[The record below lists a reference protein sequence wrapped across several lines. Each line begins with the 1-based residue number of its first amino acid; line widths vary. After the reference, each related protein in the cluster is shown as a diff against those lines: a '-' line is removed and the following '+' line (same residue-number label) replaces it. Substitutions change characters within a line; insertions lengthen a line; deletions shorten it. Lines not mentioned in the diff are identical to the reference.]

1 MSGFFRMEV
10 KVISKTG
17 KRQNGAIGKNSAQ
30 SASAYITA
38 SKVEVQ
44 SLSPVDASAYISGER
59 VETKERIADYTKKK
73 GVLSSAIMLPT
84 NAPDRLRD
92 PAVLWS
98 EVDRI
103 AKRSN
108 ADLYREWICCFDKHL
123 SLEQMEQVAR
133 QFAESLAAEGM
144 VVQYALHDEKSN
156 GNYHVHFMAPCRGI
170 DENGNWQKRKVQ
182 PRTYQLDSDGNRIPV
197 IDKETGLQKKD
208 KNGRKQWKK
217 EPPVFV
223 DSFNDP
229 HIGNVQRWRQLFADL
244 ENQYLSEE
252 YQVSPLSYRKQG
264 IKKIPGRHISKA
276 AYEVHRKLVAQLR
289 KMPQERREAYVQQ
302 IIAQIEKECRME
314 TYNDT
319 RSNVVHSVRQY
330 AESKDMQELKL
341 SLQED
346 LQRVKRYKP
355 PKQYVSKYT
364 HGRSATI
371 IESAFASIV
380 SYYQRLRNDYNTTQA
395 AQEQTADMLMDT
407 TAKLVQAQDDLLIMM
422 SSGMTGIME
431 NHLRQGEYDLTREV
445 VETLSRELLQQKQ
458 EEQNA
463 ELRAKID
470 KYRDRICTIQQGN
483 DGTVG
488 TAGSGDTGTTATKRE
503 IENRA
508 DRINEL
514 SRELQESAV
523 RLAGAE
529 QQSAETAKRLS
540 ILRCRETTERDHEIK
555 KMLGKGRSR

>member
-1 MSGFFRMEV
+1 ME
-10 KVISKTG
+10 S
-17 KRQNGAIGKNSAQ
+17 
-30 SASAYITA
+30 
-38 SKVEVQ
+38 
-44 SLSPVDASAYISGER
+44 
-59 VETKERIADYTKKK
+59 
-73 GVLSSAIMLPT
+73 
-84 NAPDRLRD
+84 
-92 PAVLWS
+92 
-98 EVDRI
+98 
-103 AKRSN
+103 
-108 ADLYREWICCFDKHL
+108 
-123 SLEQMEQVAR
+123 VAR

-182 PRTYQLDSDGNRIPV
+182 PRTFQLDTEGNRIPV
-197 IDKETGLQKKD
+197 IDKETGLQKVD

-229 HIGNVQRWRQLFADL
+229 HIGNVQRWRQLFADI

-289 KMPQERREAYVQQ
+289 RMPQERREAYVQQ
-302 IIAQIEKECRME
+302 IIAQIEKECR
-314 TYNDT
+314 TGAYNGAEG
-319 RSNVVHSVRQY
+319 NVVHSIRQY
-330 AESKDMQELKL
+330 AESKDMQELKK

-346 LQRVKRYKP
+346 LRTVSRYKP

-364 HGRSATI
+364 HGRTAI
-371 IESAFASIV
+371 NIESAFTSIV

-395 AQEQTADMLMDT
+395 AQEQTADMLMET
-407 TAKLVQAQDDLLIMM
+407 TAKLAQAQDDLLIMC
-422 SSGMTGIME
+422 STGMTGIME

-445 VETLSRELLQQKQ
+445 VETLSQELLQHKQ

-463 ELRAKID
+463 ELRAKLD
-470 KYRDRICTIQQGN
+470 KYKDRIRTIQQGN
-483 DGTVG
+483 DGITE
-488 TAGSGDTGTTATKRE
+488 TAGSDNSNSTGAKRE
-503 IENRA
+503 VERRA
-508 DRINEL
+508 ERVNEL
-514 SRELQESAV
+514 ATELQRSAV

-540 ILRCRETTERDHEIK
+540 ILRCREATERDHEIK
-555 KMLGKGRSR
+555 KMLGKVRSR

>member
-1 MSGFFRMEV
+1 MSGFYRMEV

-17 KRQNGAIGKNSAQ
+17 KRQNGAIGENSAR

-38 SKVEVQ
+38 SKVDT
-44 SLSPVDASAYISGER
+44 LSPVDASAYISGNK
-59 VETKERIADYTKKK
+59 VETKERSADYTKKK
-73 GVLSSAIMLPT
+73 GVLSSDIVLPT

-92 PAVLWS
+92 PAVLWN
-98 EVDRI
+98 EVDQM

-108 ADLYREWICCFDKHL
+108 ADLYREWICCFEKHL
-123 SLEQMEQVAR
+123 SLEQMEHVAR

-144 VVQYALHDEKSN
+144 VVQYALHDAKDN
-156 GNYHVHFMAPCRGI
+156 GNYHVHFMAPCRGL
-170 DENGNWQKRKVQ
+170 DENGNWQKRKVL
-182 PRTYQLDSDGNRIPV
+182 PRTSQLDKEGKRIPI
-197 IDKETGLQKKD
+197 IDKETGLQKRNKS
-208 KNGRKQWKK
+208 GRLQWKK
-217 EPPVFV
+217 ESPVFV

-276 AYEVHRKLVAQLR
+276 AYEVHRKLVVQLR
-289 KMPQERREAYVQQ
+289 RMPQEQRVAYVQQ

-330 AESKDMQELKL
+330 AESKDMQELKQA
-341 SLQED
+341 LQED
-346 LQRVKRYKP
+346 LRTVSRYKP
-355 PKQYVSKYT
+355 PKQYISKYT
-364 HGRSATI
+364 HGRTAIT

-407 TAKLVQAQDDLLIMM
+407 TAKLAQAQDDLLIMM

-431 NHLRQGEYDLTREV
+431 NHLRQGEYDLTKEV
-445 VETLSRELLQQKQ
+445 VEVLSKELLQEGQD
-458 EEQNA
+458 A
-463 ELRAKID
+463 ELRAKLD
-470 KYRDRICTIQQGN
+470 KYKERIHTIQSGN
-483 DGTVG
+483 VD
-488 TAGSGDTGTTATKRE
+488 TAGGAESDNTATTAGKRE
-503 IENRA
+503 TERRA
-508 DRINEL
+508 ERVNEL
-514 SRELQESAV
+514 NRELQKSAV

-529 QQSAETAKRLS
+529 QESAETAKRLS
-540 ILRCRETTERDHEIK
+540 ILRCREDAERDHEIK
-555 KMLGKGRSR
+555 KMLRKGRSR

>member
-73 GVLSSAIMLPT
+73 GVISSDIVLPV
-84 NAPDRLRD
+84 NASDRLRD
-92 PAVLWS
+92 PSVLWS
-98 EVDRI
+98 EVDQM

-108 ADLYREWICCFDKHL
+108 ADLYREWICCFEKHL
-123 SLEQMEQVAR
+123 TLEQMESVAR
-133 QFAESLAAEGM
+133 QFADSLSAEGM
-144 VVQYALHDEKSN
+144 VVQYALHDAKDN
-156 GNYHVHFMAPCRGI
+156 GNYHVHFMSPCRGL
-170 DENGNWQKRKVQ
+170 DESGNWQKRKVL
-182 PRTYQLDSDGNRIPV
+182 PRTFQLDKDGNRIPV
-197 IDKETGLQKKD
+197 IDKETGLQKRNKS
-208 KNGRKQWKK
+208 GRLQWEK

-229 HIGNVQRWRQLFADL
+229 HAGNVQRWRQLFADI
-244 ENQYLSEE
+244 ENQYLPEE

-289 KMPQERREAYVQQ
+289 RMPQERREAYVEQ
-302 IIAQIEKECRME
+302 IIMQIEKECR
-314 TYNDT
+314 TGAYNGT
-319 RSNVVHSVRQY
+319 QGNVVHSIRQY
-330 AESKDMQELKL
+330 AESKEIQQLKL
-341 SLQED
+341 ALQED
-346 LQRVKRYKP
+346 LRTVSRYKP
-355 PKQYVSKYT
+355 PKHYISKYT
-364 HGRSATI
+364 HGRTAIT

-380 SYYQRLRNDYNTTQA
+380 SYYQRLQNDYNTTQE

-445 VETLSRELLQQKQ
+445 VEVLSKELLQ
-458 EEQNA
+458 EEQDA
-463 ELRAKID
+463 TIRAKLD
-470 KYRDRICTIQQGN
+470 RYKDRIRTIQSGN
-483 DGTVG
+483 DETVG
-488 TAGSGDTGTTATKRE
+488 TAGSGDSNSAGAKRE
-503 IENRA
+503 VEQRA
-508 DRINEL
+508 ERVNGL
-514 SRELQESAV
+514 SRELQRSAV

-540 ILRCRETTERDHEIK
+540 ILRQRDAAERDKQIK
-555 KMLGKGRSR
+555 KIFGKGRSR

>member
-1 MSGFFRMEV
+1 MSGFYRMEV

-17 KRQNGAIGKNSAQ
+17 KRQNGAIGENSAQ

-38 SKVEVQ
+38 SKIDT
-44 SLSPVDASAYISGER
+44 LSPVDASAYISGNK
-59 VETKERIADYTKKK
+59 VETKERVADYTKKK
-73 GVLSSAIMLPT
+73 GVLSSAIVLPE

-92 PAVLWS
+92 PAVLWA
-98 EVDRI
+98 EVDQM
-103 AKRSN
+103 ATRSN
-108 ADLYREWICCFDKHL
+108 ADLYREWICCFEKHL
-123 SLEQMEQVAR
+123 SLEQMESVAR

-144 VVQYALHDEKSN
+144 VVQYALHDAKDN

-170 DENGNWQKRKVQ
+170 DENGNWQNRKVL
-182 PRTYQLDSDGNRIPV
+182 PRTFQLDAEGNRIPV

-223 DSFNDP
+223 DSFNNP

-244 ENQYLSEE
+244 ENQYLPTE
-252 YQVSPLSYRKQG
+252 YQVSSLSYHKQG

-289 KMPQERREAYVQQ
+289 RMPQERREAYLQQ
-302 IIAQIEKECRME
+302 IIMQIEKECR
-314 TYNDT
+314 TGAYNGAEG
-319 RSNVVHSVRQY
+319 NVVHNIRQSE
-330 AESKDMQELKL
+330 ESKEMQELKM
-341 SLQED
+341 SLRED

-364 HGRSATI
+364 HGRTAIT
-371 IESAFASIV
+371 IESAFVSIV
-380 SYYQRLRNDYNTTQA
+380 SYYQKLQNDYNTTQA

-407 TAKLVQAQDDLLIMM
+407 TAKLAQAQDDLLIMM

-445 VETLSRELLQQKQ
+445 VEKLSQELLQQ
-458 EEQNA
+458 EEQDA
-463 ELRAKID
+463 TIRAKLD
-470 KYRDRICTIQQGN
+470 KYKSRIRSIQQGN
-483 DGTVG
+483 DGTTG
-488 TAGSGDTGTTATKRE
+488 TAGSDNSNSTGAKRE
-503 IENRA
+503 TEKRA

-514 SRELQESAV
+514 NRELQESAV

-529 QQSAETAKRLS
+529 QESAETAKRLS
-540 ILRCRETTERDHEIK
+540 ILRQRDAAERDKQIK

>member
-1 MSGFFRMEV
+1 MSGFYRMEV

-17 KRQNGAIGKNSAQ
+17 KRQNGAIGENSAQ

-38 SKVEVQ
+38 SKVDA
-44 SLSPVDASAYISGER
+44 LSPIDASAYISGEKM
-59 VETKERIADYTKKK
+59 ETKERVADYTKKK
-73 GVLSSAIMLPT
+73 GVLSSDIVLPT

-98 EVDRI
+98 EVDRM

-156 GNYHVHFMAPCRGI
+156 GNYHVHFMSPCSGL
-170 DENGNWQKRKVQ
+170 DAEGNWQKRKVL
-182 PRTYQLDSDGNRIPV
+182 PRTFQLDTEGNRIPV
-197 IDKETGLQKKD
+197 IDKETGLQKRNKS
-208 KNGRKQWKK
+208 GRLQWKK

-244 ENQYLSEE
+244 ENQYLPEE

-314 TYNDT
+314 AYNGT
-319 RSNVVHSVRQY
+319 QGNVVHSVRQF
-330 AESKDMQELKL
+330 AESKEMQELKL

-346 LQRVKRYKP
+346 LRTVSRYKP

-364 HGRSATI
+364 HGRTAIT

-431 NHLRQGEYDLTREV
+431 NHLRQGEYDLTKEV
-445 VETLSRELLQQKQ
+445 VEVLSKELLQEGQD
-458 EEQNA
+458 A
-463 ELRAKID
+463 ELRAKLD
-470 KYRDRICTIQQGN
+470 KYKDRIRTIQQGN

-488 TAGSGDTGTTATKRE
+488 TAGSGDSNSTAGKRE
-503 IENRA
+503 TERRA
-508 DRINEL
+508 ERVNEL
-514 SRELQESAV
+514 NRELQKSAV

-529 QQSAETAKRLS
+529 QESAETAKRLS
-540 ILRCRETTERDHEIK
+540 ILRQRDVAERDHEIK
-555 KMLGKGRSR
+555 KAFGKGRSR

>member
-1 MSGFFRMEV
+1 MNGFYRMEV

-17 KRQNGAIGKNSAQ
+17 KRQNGAIGENSAQ

-38 SKVEVQ
+38 SKVDT
-44 SLSPVDASAYISGER
+44 LSPVDASAYISGNK
-59 VETKERIADYTKKK
+59 VETKERSADYTKKK
-73 GVLSSAIMLPT
+73 GVLSSAIVLPE
-84 NAPDRLRD
+84 NAPDRLRN
-92 PAVLWS
+92 PSVLWN
-98 EVDRI
+98 EVDQM

-144 VVQYALHDEKSN
+144 VVQYALHDAKDN
-156 GNYHVHFMAPCRGI
+156 GNYHVHFMAPCRGV

-223 DSFNDP
+223 DAFNDP
-229 HIGNVQRWRQLFADL
+229 HAGNVQRWRQLFADL
-244 ENQYLSEE
+244 ENQYLLEE
-252 YQVSPLSYRKQG
+252 YQVSSLSYKKQG

-289 KMPQERREAYVQQ
+289 KMPQERREAYVHQ
-302 IIAQIEKECRME
+302 IIAEIEKECR
-314 TYNDT
+314 TGAYNGT
-319 RSNVVHSVRQY
+319 QGNVVHSIRQFE
-330 AESKDMQELKL
+330 ESKEMQELKL

-355 PKQYVSKYT
+355 PKQYVSRYT
-364 HGRSATI
+364 HARSGMAIEKAFSSI
-371 IESAFASIV
+371 IA
-380 SYYQRLRNDYNTTQA
+380 YYQRLQNDYNTTQT
-395 AQEQTADMLMDT
+395 AQEQTAEMMMDIT
-407 TAKLVQAQDDLLIMM
+407 TKLTQAQDDLLIMM

-445 VETLSRELLQQKQ
+445 VETLGRELLQHKQ
-458 EEQNA
+458 EEQDA
-463 ELRAKID
+463 DIRSKLD
-470 KYRDRICTIQQGN
+470 KYKERIRTIQQRN
-483 DGTVG
+483 DGNVG
-488 TAGSGDTGTTATKRE
+488 TAGSGDINSAGAKRE
-503 IENRA
+503 TEKRA
-508 DRINEL
+508 ERIIEL
-514 SRELQESAV
+514 SRELQESAI
-523 RLAGAE
+523 RLGTAE

-540 ILRCRETTERDHEIK
+540 ILRQRDAAERDHEIK
-555 KMLGKGRSR
+555 KGIGKGRSR

>member
-1 MSGFFRMEV
+1 MSGFYRMEV

-17 KRQNGAIGKNSAQ
+17 KRQNGAIGENSAR

-38 SKVEVQ
+38 SKVDA
-44 SLSPVDASAYISGER
+44 LSPIDASAYISGNR
-59 VETKERIADYTKKK
+59 VETKERVADYTKKK
-73 GVLSSAIMLPT
+73 GVLSSDIVLPE
-84 NAPDRLRD
+84 NAPDRPRD
-92 PAVLWS
+92 PSVLWS
-98 EVDRI
+98 EVDRM

-144 VVQYALHDEKSN
+144 VVQYALHNEKDN

-170 DENGNWQKRKVQ
+170 DPDGNWQRRKVQ
-182 PRTYQLDSDGNRIPV
+182 PRTYQLDAEGNRIPI
-197 IDKETGLQKKD
+197 IDKETGFQKVD

-223 DSFNDP
+223 DAFNNP
-229 HIGNVQRWRQLFADL
+229 RIGNVQRWRQLFATL
-244 ENQYLSEE
+244 ENQYLPEE
-252 YQVSPLSYRKQG
+252 YQVSPLSYKKQG
-264 IKKIPGRHISKA
+264 IKKIPGKHISKA

-302 IIAQIEKECRME
+302 IIAQIEKECRTE
-314 TYNDT
+314 AYNGT
-319 RSNVVHSVRQY
+319 QGNVVHSVRQF
-330 AESKDMQELKL
+330 AESKEMQELKL

-355 PKQYVSKYT
+355 PKQYVSRYT
-364 HGRSATI
+364 HARSRMA
-371 IESAFASIV
+371 IERAFVRIV
-380 SYYQRLRNDYNTTQA
+380 AYYQRLQNDYNTTQA
-395 AQEQTADMLMDT
+395 AQEQTADMMMDIT
-407 TAKLVQAQDDLLIMM
+407 TKLAQAEDDLLIMV
-422 SSGMTGIME
+422 SNGMTGIME

-445 VETLSRELLQQKQ
+445 VETLGKELLQHKQ

-463 ELRAKID
+463 DIRSKLD
-470 KYRDRICTIQQGN
+470 KYKDRIRRIQADADIAG
-483 DGTVG
+483 GT
-488 TAGSGDTGTTATKRE
+488 GSDNTGTTAGKRE
-503 IENRA
+503 TERRA

-514 SRELQESAV
+514 SRELQESAI

-540 ILRCRETTERDHEIK
+540 ILRCREATERDHEIK

>member
-1 MSGFFRMEV
+1 MSGFYRMEV

-17 KRQNGAIGKNSAQ
+17 KRQNGAIGENSAQ

-38 SKVEVQ
+38 SKVDA
-44 SLSPVDASAYISGER
+44 LSPIDASAYISGEK
-59 VETKERIADYTKKK
+59 VETKTRSADYTKKK
-73 GVLSSAIMLPT
+73 GVLSSDIVLPT

-92 PAVLWS
+92 PSVLWS
-98 EVDRI
+98 EVDRM

-108 ADLYREWICCFDKHL
+108 ADLYREWICCFERHL
-123 SLEQMEQVAR
+123 TLEQMESVAR

-182 PRTYQLDSDGNRIPV
+182 SRTFQLDAEGNRIPV
-197 IDKETGLQKKD
+197 IDKETGLQKVD

-229 HIGNVQRWRQLFADL
+229 HIGNVQRWRQLFADI

-289 KMPQERREAYVQQ
+289 RMPQERREAYVQQ
-302 IIAQIEKECRME
+302 IIMQLEKECR
-314 TYNDT
+314 TGAYNGAEG
-319 RSNVVHSVRQY
+319 NVVYYVRHSE
-330 AESKDMQELKL
+330 ESKEMQELKM
-341 SLQED
+341 SLRED

-380 SYYQRLRNDYNTTQA
+380 SYYQRLQNDYNTTQA

-407 TAKLVQAQDDLLIMM
+407 TAKLAQAQDDLLIMM

-445 VETLSRELLQQKQ
+445 VEVLSKELLKQ
-458 EEQNA
+458 EEEDA
-463 ELRAKID
+463 ELKAKLD
-470 KYRDRICTIQQGN
+470 RYKDRIRTIQSGN
-483 DGTVG
+483 DETVG
-488 TAGSGDTGTTATKRE
+488 TAGSGDTAATGAKRE
-503 IENRA
+503 VERRA
-508 DRINEL
+508 ERVNEL
-514 SRELQESAV
+514 ATELQRSAV

-540 ILRCRETTERDHEIK
+540 ILRCREATERDHEIK
-555 KMLGKGRSR
+555 KMLGKVRSR

>member
-1 MSGFFRMEV
+1 MSGFYRMEV

-17 KRQNGAIGKNSAQ
+17 KRQNGAIGENSAQ

-38 SKVEVQ
+38 SKIDT
-44 SLSPVDASAYISGER
+44 LSPVDASAYISGNR
-59 VETKERIADYTKKK
+59 VETKERVADYTKKK
-73 GVLSSAIMLPT
+73 GVLSSAIVLPE

-92 PAVLWS
+92 PAVLWA
-98 EVDRI
+98 EVDQM

-108 ADLYREWICCFDKHL
+108 ADLYREWICCFERHL
-123 SLEQMEQVAR
+123 TLEQMEQVAR

-144 VVQYALHDEKSN
+144 VVQYALHDAKDT
-156 GNYHVHFMAPCRGI
+156 GNYHVHFMAPCRGL
-170 DENGNWQKRKVQ
+170 DAEGNWQKRKVL
-182 PRTYQLDSDGNRIPV
+182 PRTFQLDEDGNRIPV

-244 ENQYLSEE
+244 ENQYLPEE
-252 YQVSPLSYRKQG
+252 YQVLPLSYRKQG

-289 KMPQERREAYVQQ
+289 KMPQEQREAYVQQ
-302 IIAQIEKECRME
+302 IIAEIEKECRME
-314 TYNDT
+314 AYNGT
-319 RSNVVHSVRQY
+319 QGNVVHSIRQY
-330 AESKDMQELKL
+330 EESKDMQELKI

-364 HGRSATI
+364 QGRTAII

-395 AQEQTADMLMDT
+395 AQEQTADMLIDT
-407 TAKLVQAQDDLLIMM
+407 TAKLAQAQDDLLIMY
-422 SSGMTGIME
+422 STGMTGIME

-445 VETLSRELLQQKQ
+445 VETLSKELLKQ
-458 EEQNA
+458 EEQDA
-463 ELRAKID
+463 EIRAKLD
-470 KYRDRICTIQQGN
+470 KYKDRILSIKSGN

-488 TAGSGDTGTTATKRE
+488 TAGSDNSNSTGAKRE
-503 IENRA
+503 TEKRA

-514 SRELQESAV
+514 NRELQESAV

-540 ILRCRETTERDHEIK
+540 ILRCRDAAERDKQIK
-555 KMLGKGRSR
+555 KAFGKGRSR

>member
-1 MSGFFRMEV
+1 MSGFYRMEV

-17 KRQNGAIGKNSAQ
+17 KRQNGAIGENSAQ

-38 SKVEVQ
+38 SKVDT
-44 SLSPVDASAYISGER
+44 LSPVDASAYISGNK
-59 VETKERIADYTKKK
+59 VETKERSADYTKKK
-73 GVLSSAIMLPT
+73 GVLSSNIVLPA

-92 PAVLWS
+92 PSVLWS
-98 EVDRI
+98 EVDQM

-108 ADLYREWICCFDKHL
+108 ADLYREWICCFEKHL
-123 SLEQMEQVAR
+123 TLEQMEQVAR

-144 VVQYALHDEKSN
+144 VVQYALHDAKDN
-156 GNYHVHFMAPCRGI
+156 GNYHVHFMAPCRGL
-170 DENGNWQKRKVQ
+170 DTQGNWQKRKVQ
-182 PRTYQLDSDGNRIPV
+182 PRTFQLDTEGNRIPI
-197 IDKETGLQKKD
+197 IDKDTGLQKVD

-252 YQVSPLSYRKQG
+252 YQVSSLSYRKQG

-302 IIAQIEKECRME
+302 IITQIEKECR
-314 TYNDT
+314 TGAYNGT
-319 RSNVVHSVRQY
+319 QGNVVHSIRQY
-330 AESKDMQELKL
+330 EESKEMQELKM

-346 LQRVKRYKP
+346 LRTVSRYKP

-364 HGRSATI
+364 HGRTAIT

-380 SYYQRLRNDYNTTQA
+380 SYYQRLRSDYNTTQA

-407 TAKLVQAQDDLLIMM
+407 TAKLAQAQDDLLIMM

-431 NHLRQGEYDLTREV
+431 NHLRQGEYDLTKEV
-445 VETLSRELLQQKQ
+445 VETLGRELLQQKQ
-458 EEQNA
+458 EGQDA
-463 ELRAKID
+463 EFKAKLD
-470 KYRDRICTIQQGN
+470 KYRERIRSIQSGN
-483 DGTVG
+483 DGTTG
-488 TAGSGDTGTTATKRE
+488 TAGSGDTGTTAGKRE
-503 IENRA
+503 VERRA
-508 DRINEL
+508 ERVNEL
-514 SRELQESAV
+514 SRELQESAI
-523 RLAGAE
+523 RLGIAE
-529 QQSAETAKRLS
+529 QESAETAKQLS
-540 ILRCRETTERDHEIK
+540 ILRQRDAAERDHEIK
-555 KMLGKGRSR
+555 KAFGKGRSR

>member
-1 MSGFFRMEV
+1 MSGFYRIEV

-17 KRQNGAIGKNSAQ
+17 KRQNGAIGENSAQ

-38 SKVEVQ
+38 SKVDV
-44 SLSPVDASAYISGER
+44 LSPIDASAYISGEK
-59 VETKERIADYTKKK
+59 VETKERVADYTKKK
-73 GVLSSAIMLPT
+73 GVLSSDIVLPT

-92 PAVLWS
+92 PSVLWS
-98 EVDRI
+98 EVDGM

-123 SLEQMEQVAR
+123 SLDQMESVAR

-144 VVQYALHDEKSN
+144 VVQYALHDAKDN
-156 GNYHVHFMAPCRGI
+156 GNYHVHFMAPCRGL
-170 DENGNWQKRKVQ
+170 DENGNWQKRKVL
-182 PRTYQLDSDGNRIPV
+182 PRTFQLDADGNRIPV
-197 IDKETGLQKKD
+197 IDKETGLQKKN
-208 KNGRKQWKK
+208 KSGRLQWKK
-217 EPPVFV
+217 ESPVFV

-229 HIGNVQRWRQLFADL
+229 HAGNVQRWRKLFADL
-244 ENQYLSEE
+244 ENQYLPEE

-289 KMPQERREAYVQQ
+289 RMPQEQREAYVQQ
-302 IIAQIEKECRME
+302 ILSQIEKECR
-314 TYNDT
+314 TGAYNGT
-319 RSNVVHSVRQY
+319 QGNVVHSIRQFE
-330 AESKDMQELKL
+330 ESKDMQELKL
-341 SLQED
+341 SLLED
-346 LQRVKRYKP
+346 LQKVKRYKP
-355 PKQYVSKYT
+355 PKQYISKYT
-364 HGRSATI
+364 HGRTAIT

-395 AQEQTADMLMDT
+395 AQEQTADMLIDT

-445 VETLSRELLQQKQ
+445 VEVLSKELLQ
-458 EEQNA
+458 EEQDA
-463 ELRAKID
+463 EIRAKLD
-470 KYRDRICTIQQGN
+470 KYRDRIRTIQSEN
-483 DGTVG
+483 NEIVG

-503 IENRA
+503 TEKRA

-514 SRELQESAV
+514 ATELQRSAV

-540 ILRCRETTERDHEIK
+540 EYRCREDAERDKQIK

>member
-1 MSGFFRMEV
+1 MSGFYRMEV

-17 KRQNGAIGKNSAQ
+17 KRQNGAIGENSAR

-73 GVLSSAIMLPT
+73 GVLSSAIVLPT

-156 GNYHVHFMAPCRGI
+156 GNYHVHFMSPCRGL
-170 DENGNWQKRKVQ
+170 DAEGNWQKRKVL
-182 PRTYQLDSDGNRIPV
+182 PRTFQLDTEGNRIPV
-197 IDKETGLQKKD
+197 IDKETGLQKVD

-229 HIGNVQRWRQLFADL
+229 HIGNVQRWRQLFAEL
-244 ENQYLSEE
+244 ENQYLPEE
-252 YQVSPLSYRKQG
+252 YQVSSLSYRKQG

-289 KMPQERREAYVQQ
+289 RMPQERREAYVQQ

-380 SYYQRLRNDYNTTQA
+380 SYYQRLQNDYNTTQA

-407 TAKLVQAQDDLLIMM
+407 TAKLAQAQDDLLIMM

-431 NHLRQGEYDLTREV
+431 NHLRQGEYDLTKEV
-445 VETLSRELLQQKQ
+445 VEVLSKELLQEGQD
-458 EEQNA
+458 A
-463 ELRAKID
+463 ELRSKLD
-470 KYRDRICTIQQGN
+470 RYKDRIRTIQSGN
-483 DGTVG
+483 DETVG
-488 TAGSGDTGTTATKRE
+488 TAGSDNTAATGAKRE
-503 IENRA
+503 VERRA

-514 SRELQESAV
+514 NRELQESAV

-529 QQSAETAKRLS
+529 QESAETAKRLS
-540 ILRCRETTERDHEIK
+540 ILRQRDVAERDHEIK
-555 KMLGKGRSR
+555 KAFGKGRSR

>member
-1 MSGFFRMEV
+1 MSGFYRMEV

-17 KRQNGAIGKNSAQ
+17 KRQNGAIGENSAR

-38 SKVEVQ
+38 SKVDT
-44 SLSPVDASAYISGER
+44 LSPVDASAYISGNK
-59 VETKERIADYTKKK
+59 VETKERSADYTKKK
-73 GVLSSAIMLPT
+73 GVLSSDIVLPT

-92 PAVLWS
+92 PAVLWN
-98 EVDRI
+98 EVDQM

-108 ADLYREWICCFDKHL
+108 ADLYREWICCFEKHL
-123 SLEQMEQVAR
+123 SLEQMEHVAR

-144 VVQYALHDEKSN
+144 VVQYALHDAKDN
-156 GNYHVHFMAPCRGI
+156 GNYHVHFMAPCRGL
-170 DENGNWQKRKVQ
+170 DENGNWQKRKVL
-182 PRTYQLDSDGNRIPV
+182 PRTSQLDKEGKRIPI
-197 IDKETGLQKKD
+197 IDKETGLQKRNKS
-208 KNGRKQWKK
+208 GRLQWKK
-217 EPPVFV
+217 ESPVFV

-276 AYEVHRKLVAQLR
+276 AYEVHRKLVVQLR
-289 KMPQERREAYVQQ
+289 RMPQEQREAYVQQ

-330 AESKDMQELKL
+330 AESKDMQELKQA
-341 SLQED
+341 LQED
-346 LQRVKRYKP
+346 LRTVSRYKP
-355 PKQYVSKYT
+355 PKQYISKYT
-364 HGRSATI
+364 HGRTAIT

-407 TAKLVQAQDDLLIMM
+407 TAKLAQAQDDLLIMM

-431 NHLRQGEYDLTREV
+431 NHLRQGEYDLTKEV
-445 VETLSRELLQQKQ
+445 VEVLSKELLQEGQD
-458 EEQNA
+458 A
-463 ELRAKID
+463 ELRAKLD
-470 KYRDRICTIQQGN
+470 KYKERIHTIQSGN
-483 DGTVG
+483 VD
-488 TAGSGDTGTTATKRE
+488 TAGGAESDNTATTAGKRE
-503 IENRA
+503 TERRA
-508 DRINEL
+508 ERVNEL
-514 SRELQESAV
+514 NRELQKSAV

-529 QQSAETAKRLS
+529 QESAETAKRLS
-540 ILRCRETTERDHEIK
+540 ILRCREDAERDHEIK
-555 KMLGKGRSR
+555 KMLRKGRSR

>member
-1 MSGFFRMEV
+1 MSGFYRMEV

-17 KRQNGAIGKNSAQ
+17 RRQNGAIGENSAQ

-38 SKVEVQ
+38 SKIDT
-44 SLSPVDASAYISGER
+44 LSPVDASAYISGEK
-59 VETKERIADYTKKK
+59 VETETRLADYTKKK
-73 GVLSSAIMLPT
+73 GVLSSDIVLPE

-92 PAVLWS
+92 PSVLWS
-98 EVDRI
+98 EVDRM

-108 ADLYREWICCFDKHL
+108 ADLYREWICCFEKHL
-123 SLEQMEQVAR
+123 SLDQMESVAR

-144 VVQYALHDEKSN
+144 VVQYALHDAKDN
-156 GNYHVHFMAPCRGI
+156 GNYHVHFMAPCRGL
-170 DENGNWQKRKVQ
+170 NTQGNWQKRKVL
-182 PRTYQLDSDGNRIPV
+182 PRTFQLDADGNRIPV
-197 IDKETGLQKKD
+197 IDKETGLQKKN
-208 KNGRKQWKK
+208 KSGRLQWKK
-217 EPPVFV
+217 ESPVFV

-229 HIGNVQRWRQLFADL
+229 HAGNVQRWRKLFADL
-244 ENQYLSEE
+244 ENQYLPEE
-252 YQVSPLSYRKQG
+252 YQVSPLSYKKQG

-289 KMPQERREAYVQQ
+289 RMPQEQREAYVEQ
-302 IIAQIEKECRME
+302 IIAEIEKECR
-314 TYNDT
+314 TGAYNGT
-319 RSNVVHSVRQY
+319 QGNVVHSVRQY
-330 AESKDMQELKL
+330 QESKDMQELKL

-346 LQRVKRYKP
+346 LRTVSRYKP

-364 HGRSATI
+364 HGRTAIT

-395 AQEQTADMLMDT
+395 AQEQTADMLIDT

-445 VETLSRELLQQKQ
+445 VEVLSKELLQ
-458 EEQNA
+458 EEQDA
-463 ELRAKID
+463 EIRAKLD
-470 KYRDRICTIQQGN
+470 KYRDRIRTIQSEN
-483 DGTVG
+483 NEIVG

-503 IENRA
+503 TEKRA

-514 SRELQESAV
+514 ATELQRSAV

-540 ILRCRETTERDHEIK
+540 EYRCREDAERDKQIK

>member
-1 MSGFFRMEV
+1 MSGFYRMEV

-17 KRQNGAIGKNSAQ
+17 KRQNGAVGENSAR

-38 SKVEVQ
+38 SKVDA
-44 SLSPVDASAYISGER
+44 LSPIDASAYISGNR
-59 VETKERIADYTKKK
+59 VETKERVADYTKKK
-73 GVLSSAIMLPT
+73 GVLSSDIVLPE
-84 NAPDRLRD
+84 NAHDRLRD
-92 PAVLWS
+92 PSVLWS
-98 EVDRI
+98 EVDQM

-108 ADLYREWICCFDKHL
+108 ADLYREWICCFERHL
-123 SLEQMEQVAR
+123 TLEQMESVAK
-133 QFAESLAAEGM
+133 QFAESLSAEGM

-170 DENGNWQKRKVQ
+170 DESGNWQKRKVQ
-182 PRTYQLDSDGNRIPV
+182 PRTFQLDAEGNRIPV

-223 DSFNDP
+223 DSFNNP

-289 KMPQERREAYVQQ
+289 RMPQERREAYVQQ

-431 NHLRQGEYDLTREV
+431 NHLRQGEYDLTKEV
-445 VETLSRELLQQKQ
+445 VEVLSKELLQEGQD
-458 EEQNA
+458 A
-463 ELRAKID
+463 ELRAKLD
-470 KYRDRICTIQQGN
+470 KYKDRIRTIQQGN

-488 TAGSGDTGTTATKRE
+488 TAGSGDSNSTAGKRE
-503 IENRA
+503 TERRA
-508 DRINEL
+508 ERVNEL
-514 SRELQESAV
+514 NRELQKSAV

-529 QQSAETAKRLS
+529 QESAETAKRLS
-540 ILRCRETTERDHEIK
+540 ILRCREDAERDHEIK
-555 KMLGKGRSR
+555 KMLRKGRIR

>member
-1 MSGFFRMEV
+1 MSGFYRMEV

-17 KRQNGAIGKNSAQ
+17 KRQNGAIGENSAQ

-38 SKVEVQ
+38 SKIDT
-44 SLSPVDASAYISGER
+44 LSPVDASAYISGNR
-59 VETKERIADYTKKK
+59 VETKERVADYTKKK
-73 GVLSSAIMLPT
+73 GVLSSAIVLPE

-92 PAVLWS
+92 PAVLWV
-98 EVDRI
+98 EVDQM

-108 ADLYREWICCFDKHL
+108 ADLYREWICCFERHL
-123 SLEQMEQVAR
+123 TLEQMEQVAR

-156 GNYHVHFMAPCRGI
+156 GNYHVHFMSPCRGI
-170 DENGNWQKRKVQ
+170 DESGNWQKRKVL
-182 PRTYQLDSDGNRIPV
+182 PRTFQLDKDGKRIPI
-197 IDKETGLQKKD
+197 IDKETGLQKKN
-208 KNGRKQWKK
+208 KYGRKQWKK
-217 EPPVFV
+217 EAPVFV

-252 YQVSPLSYRKQG
+252 YQVSSLSYRKQG

-289 KMPQERREAYVQQ
+289 KMPQEQREAYVQQ
-302 IIAQIEKECRME
+302 IIAEIEKECRME
-314 TYNDT
+314 AYNGT
-319 RSNVVHSVRQY
+319 QGNVVHSIRQY
-330 AESKDMQELKL
+330 EESKEMQELKM

-346 LQRVKRYKP
+346 LRTVSRYKP
-355 PKQYVSKYT
+355 PKQYISKYT
-364 HGRSATI
+364 HGRTAIT
-371 IESAFASIV
+371 IESAFVSIV
-380 SYYQRLRNDYNTTQA
+380 SYYQRLQNDYNTTQA

-407 TAKLVQAQDDLLIMM
+407 TAKLVQAQDDLLIMC
-422 SSGMTGIME
+422 STGMTGIME

-445 VETLSRELLQQKQ
+445 VEVLSKELLQ
-458 EEQNA
+458 EEQDA
-463 ELRAKID
+463 ELRSKLD
-470 KYRDRICTIQQGN
+470 RYKDRIRTIQQGN
-483 DGTVG
+483 DGTTG
-488 TAGSGDTGTTATKRE
+488 TAESDNTATTAGKRE
-503 IENRA
+503 TEKRA

-514 SRELQESAV
+514 NRELQKSAI
-523 RLAGAE
+523 RLGIAE

-540 ILRCRETTERDHEIK
+540 ILRCREDAERDKQIK

>member
-1 MSGFFRMEV
+1 MSGFYRMEV

-17 KRQNGAIGKNSAQ
+17 KRQNGAIGENSAR

-38 SKVEVQ
+38 SKVDA
-44 SLSPVDASAYISGER
+44 LSPIDASAYISGNR
-59 VETKERIADYTKKK
+59 VETKERVADYTKKK
-73 GVLSSAIMLPT
+73 GVLSSDIVLPE

-92 PAVLWS
+92 PSVLWS
-98 EVDRI
+98 EVDRM

-144 VVQYALHDEKSN
+144 VVQYALHNEKDN

-170 DENGNWQKRKVQ
+170 DPDGNWQRRKVQ
-182 PRTYQLDSDGNRIPV
+182 PRTYQLDAEGNRIPI
-197 IDKETGLQKKD
+197 IDKETGFQKVD

-223 DSFNDP
+223 DAFNNP
-229 HIGNVQRWRQLFADL
+229 RIGNVQRWRQLFATL
-244 ENQYLSEE
+244 ENQYLPEE
-252 YQVSPLSYRKQG
+252 YQVSPLSYKKQG
-264 IKKIPGRHISKA
+264 IKKIPGKHISKA

-302 IIAQIEKECRME
+302 IIAQIEKECRTE
-314 TYNDT
+314 AYNGT
-319 RSNVVHSVRQY
+319 QGNVVHSVRQF
-330 AESKDMQELKL
+330 AESKEMQELKL

-355 PKQYVSKYT
+355 PKQYVSRYT
-364 HGRSATI
+364 HARSRMA
-371 IESAFASIV
+371 IERAFVRIV
-380 SYYQRLRNDYNTTQA
+380 AYYQRLQNDYNTTQA
-395 AQEQTADMLMDT
+395 AQEQTADMMMDIT
-407 TAKLVQAQDDLLIMM
+407 TKLAQAEDDLLIMV
-422 SSGMTGIME
+422 SNGMTGIME

-445 VETLSRELLQQKQ
+445 VETLGKELLQHKQ

-463 ELRAKID
+463 DIRSKLD
-470 KYRDRICTIQQGN
+470 KYKDRIRRIQADADIAG
-483 DGTVG
+483 GT
-488 TAGSGDTGTTATKRE
+488 GSDNTGTTAGKRE
-503 IENRA
+503 TERRA

-514 SRELQESAV
+514 SRELQESAI

-540 ILRCRETTERDHEIK
+540 ILRCREATERDHEIN

>member
-1 MSGFFRMEV
+1 MSGFYRMEV

-17 KRQNGAIGKNSAQ
+17 KRQNGAIGENSAQ

-38 SKVEVQ
+38 SKVDT
-44 SLSPVDASAYISGER
+44 LSPVDASAYISGNK
-59 VETKERIADYTKKK
+59 VETKERSADYTKKK
-73 GVLSSAIMLPT
+73 GVLSSDIVLPT

-92 PAVLWS
+92 PSVLWS
-98 EVDRI
+98 EVDQM

-108 ADLYREWICCFDKHL
+108 ADLYREWICCFERHL
-123 SLEQMEQVAR
+123 TLDQMESVAR

-144 VVQYALHDEKSN
+144 VVQYALHDAKDN
-156 GNYHVHFMAPCRGI
+156 GNYHVHFMAPCRGL
-170 DENGNWQKRKVQ
+170 DESGNWQKRKVL
-182 PRTYQLDSDGNRIPV
+182 PRTFQLDKDGNRIPI
-197 IDKETGLQKKD
+197 IDKETGLQKVD
-208 KNGRKQWKK
+208 KNRRKQWKK

-244 ENQYLSEE
+244 ENQYLPTE
-252 YQVSPLSYRKQG
+252 YQVSSLSYKKQG

-289 KMPQERREAYVQQ
+289 RMPQEQREAYVQQ
-302 IIAQIEKECRME
+302 IIAEIEKECR
-314 TYNDT
+314 TGAYNGT
-319 RSNVVHSVRQY
+319 QGNVVHSIRQY

-341 SLQED
+341 ALQED

-355 PKQYVSKYT
+355 PKQYVSKYA
-364 HGRSATI
+364 HGRTAIT

-380 SYYQRLRNDYNTTQA
+380 SYYQRLQNEYNTTQA

-445 VETLSRELLQQKQ
+445 VEVLSKELLQEGQD
-458 EEQNA
+458 A
-463 ELRAKID
+463 EFKAKLD
-470 KYRDRICTIQQGN
+470 KYRERIRTIEQRN
-483 DGTVG
+483 DGTTG
-488 TAGSGDTGTTATKRE
+488 TAGSDNSNSTGAKRE
-503 IENRA
+503 VERRA
-508 DRINEL
+508 NRINEL
-514 SRELQESAV
+514 VAELQRSAV

-540 ILRCRETTERDHEIK
+540 ILRQRDAAERDKQIK
-555 KMLGKGRSR
+555 KAFGKGRSR